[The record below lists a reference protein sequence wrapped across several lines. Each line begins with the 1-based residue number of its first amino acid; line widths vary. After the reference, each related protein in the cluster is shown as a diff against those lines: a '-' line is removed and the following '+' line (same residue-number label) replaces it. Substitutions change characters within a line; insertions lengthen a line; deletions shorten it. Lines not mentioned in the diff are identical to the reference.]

1 MAKSYIFTMLSFLT
15 LSSLFAQDK
24 LKETLERFENGNAK
38 VVRYKSNS
46 LKTMNVS
53 FLNENGRTVASI
65 PFDTLSGKLHGDFF
79 DPYNKGNFKKGNL
92 NCDDCLFS
100 FDRNNNLYRITLID
114 GKVNGQAIKWK
125 VNSNHYIG
133 QFEQNEQYS
142 EVPLYILTNVE
153 RYFSKK
159 KGNQIELV
167 QQAQLLFEDGF
178 LKGNQVLEYNTYEYS
193 RNLAFLPIVKT
204 ELLFSEGILKGFKT
218 LDEQNN
224 IVDSLYSTTKSW
236 KYRNELVENK
246 GEIFHIF
253 HKNNHINLTNLT
265 LITKNNYNYSPE
277 KQTLKKTMTN
287 RDGYFLQ
294 QNPFK
299 DDYGNAEG
307 VVYDNPVIFYPSN
320 LNTNKQGI
328 LEIDFNFE
336 HYLLND
342 FFAQLIKKLLTNPSV
357 MFDPSFRFFP
367 DIPEPKSKDILQK
380 KYDYQ
385 GSYWERARISE
396 SYMDETLR
404 PYKNLAPQTPSEF
417 INLVQTLRDDHKIF
431 LNSFYVKTSH
441 KSIDTLFKELVSL
454 KKKEANETTYTK
466 FSIDDLVPYFEHLDE
481 QFKRY
486 NSNKKERLAPLQ
498 KTLSKLYE
506 SHLSLEDFNGN
517 EKYRELNRSKRDFLS
532 QTFSSDDLIAPK
544 KNNSPDNYNFDAV
557 YLLNEE
563 DFLEWLGKYEKLIEL
578 SQNWIADVSEW
589 DSKLELFKNLFFNLL
604 TRYPITSSDRDK
616 IVIKITSDS
625 IYGFPSTS
633 LFLDNL
639 PHRAQYEGTNSDF
652 QRVFHGNTANRF
664 SLMRLY
670 QPAFGS
676 KDLIKLFE
684 FSNYIR
690 QYQEIKAFNTKHL
703 PNYGG
708 SAAYTIK
715 NIKVLYQEA
724 FVHNIKHS
732 SNTPLNQVVYASIGF
747 PCSNNTY
754 TNKVKEVYTRLN
766 LNFDRM
772 VIYSSVNSD
781 WGINANTFIKYPKKN
796 SIDDNPSYFA
806 HTFYKSE
813 SKFNKDIERLKEVGI
828 DYILPLANYFDTLGD
843 CEKNDKFFRYSIII
857 TGNPSP

>member
-1 MAKSYIFTMLSFLT
+1 
-15 LSSLFAQDK
+15 
-24 LKETLERFENGNAK
+24 
-38 VVRYKSNS
+38 
-46 LKTMNVS
+46 
-53 FLNENGRTVASI
+53 
-65 PFDTLSGKLHGDFF
+65 
-79 DPYNKGNFKKGNL
+79 
-92 NCDDCLFS
+92 
-100 FDRNNNLYRITLID
+100 
-114 GKVNGQAIKWK
+114 
-125 VNSNHYIG
+125 
-133 QFEQNEQYS
+133 
-142 EVPLYILTNVE
+142 
-153 RYFSKK
+153 
-159 KGNQIELV
+159 
-167 QQAQLLFEDGF
+167 
-178 LKGNQVLEYNTYEYS
+178 
-193 RNLAFLPIVKT
+193 
-204 ELLFSEGILKGFKT
+204 
-218 LDEQNN
+218 
-224 IVDSLYSTTKSW
+224 
-236 KYRNELVENK
+236 
-246 GEIFHIF
+246 
-253 HKNNHINLTNLT
+253 
-265 LITKNNYNYSPE
+265 
-277 KQTLKKTMTN
+277 MTN

-625 IYGFPSTS
+625 IYAPS
-633 LFLDNL
+633 
-639 PHRAQYEGTNSDF
+639 GT
-652 QRVFHGNTANRF
+652 
-664 SLMRLY
+664 
-670 QPAFGS
+670 
-676 KDLIKLFE
+676 I
-684 FSNYIR
+684 
-690 QYQEIKAFNTKHL
+690 
-703 PNYGG
+703 
-708 SAAYTIK
+708 
-715 NIKVLYQEA
+715 
-724 FVHNIKHS
+724 
-732 SNTPLNQVVYASIGF
+732 
-747 PCSNNTY
+747 
-754 TNKVKEVYTRLN
+754 
-766 LNFDRM
+766 
-772 VIYSSVNSD
+772 
-781 WGINANTFIKYPKKN
+781 
-796 SIDDNPSYFA
+796 
-806 HTFYKSE
+806 
-813 SKFNKDIERLKEVGI
+813 
-828 DYILPLANYFDTLGD
+828 
-843 CEKNDKFFRYSIII
+843 
-857 TGNPSP
+857 